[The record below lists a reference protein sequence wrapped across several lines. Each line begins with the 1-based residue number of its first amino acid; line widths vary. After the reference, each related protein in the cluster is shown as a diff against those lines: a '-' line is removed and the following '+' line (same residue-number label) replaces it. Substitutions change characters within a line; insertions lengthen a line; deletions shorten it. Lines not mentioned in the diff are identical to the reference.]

1 MCLHS
6 MINKVPTILSMSTT
20 TKFSHYMYFVE
31 LEYNNY
37 TVHNVEGLRKKMKV
51 NGSEK

>member
-1 MCLHS
+1 
-6 MINKVPTILSMSTT
+6 
-20 TKFSHYMYFVE
+20 MYFGE

-37 TVHNVEGLRKKMKV
+37 TVHNVDGLRKKMKV